1 MKKIYPVFLGF
12 VTAFLLLSLTI
23 TASATGTYT
32 ASPYRETIRN
42 YDGAFVKMY
51 DAMVEGTEFAD
62 LSPYKLK
69 PSDVVQIY
77 SDVLLASPELFY
89 VDNTVTYYFN
99 QRDYVTKVEFNYIM
113 DVDEREAAMLEYE
126 REVDYIVS
134 LVDPAL
140 SDAEKALFV
149 HDYLIASYAYDTA
162 ENNYDAL
169 SLFRERK
176 GVCQAYSL
184 AYMAILREFGMDAVM
199 VTSEEMNHAW
209 NLVKIDNTWYHVDLS
224 FDDPSPDRLGRVMH
238 NNFLLDDEAVKAT
251 PTPHYGWES
260 TIRCLSKSWSDPI
273 WNGVTARMIELDGQ
287 WYYIDPDTMS
297 LAVSAFDGGHRSD
310 IFRFRDRWAASP
322 EGDSYY
328 VGVFSGLSECLGHL
342 FLNTPYDIMIYSPY
356 TGQVNVYLENPSE
369 GLLFG
374 SAVYQYSLE
383 YLVSDAP
390 DGADG
395 ETKTF
400 EITDFSEQRFGELL
414 PFNDLS
420 RLDPYYA
427 AVKFVYNR
435 GLFRG
440 VSTTKFAPDAYL
452 TRAMFVTVLGRL
464 CHVDESLYG
473 DVTFDDVAAGQWY
486 SPFVEW
492 AASVGI
498 VNGVGDNRFDPLGE
512 ITHEQMYKI
521 VAMCGEY
528 LGAGTMETD
537 TALILY
543 DDRAK
548 ISDWAFDSVAYCKV
562 NGLIGD
568 KFLHKLYPTSKAT
581 RAEAAEIISKF
592 AILCGKA

>member
-1 MKKIYPVFLGF
+1 MKKIYPIFLGF
-12 VTAFLLLSLTI
+12 ITALLLFYLPI
-23 TASATGTYT
+23 TASATGTHT
-32 ASPYRETIRN
+32 ASPYRDTIRN

-51 DAMVEGTEFAD
+51 EAMVEGTEFAD

-69 PSDVVQIY
+69 PADVVQIY

-99 QRDYVTKVEFNYIM
+99 QRDHVTKVEFNYLM
-113 DVDEREAAMLEYE
+113 NVDERAEALQTYE
-126 REVDYIVS
+126 REIDYIVS

-149 HDYLIASYAYDTA
+149 HDYLIASYAYDA
-162 ENNYDAL
+162 EEANYDAL

-184 AYMAILREFGMDAVM
+184 AYMAVLREFGMDVVM
-199 VTSEEMNHAW
+199 VTSDEMNHAW
-209 NLVKIDNTWYHVDLS
+209 NLVKIDNMWYHVDLS

-238 NNFLLDDEAVKAT
+238 DNFLLDDEAVKTTA
-251 PTPHYGWES
+251 TPHYGWKS
-260 TIRCLSKSWSDPI
+260 AIRCLSKSWGDPI
-273 WNGVTARMIELDGQ
+273 WDGVTARMIEQNGQ
-287 WYYIDPDTMS
+287 WYYIDPSAMT
-297 LAVSAFDGGHRSD
+297 LAVSAFDGSHRSD
-310 IFRFRDRWAASP
+310 VFRFKERWTASP
-322 EGDSYY
+322 GGDSYY

-342 FLNTPYDIMIYSPY
+342 FVNTPYDIMIYSPQ
-356 TGQVNVYLENPSE
+356 TGDVSVYLENASE
-369 GLLFG
+369 RLLFG
-374 SAVYQYSLE
+374 STVYHYSLE
-383 YLVSDAP
+383 YMTATAP
-390 DGADG
+390 DGTDG
-395 ETKTF
+395 SRQTF
-400 EITDFSEQRFGELL
+400 EITDFSGESFGEIL

-427 AVKFVYNR
+427 AVKFVYSR

-440 VSTTKFAPDAYL
+440 VSTVKFAPDAYL

-464 CHVDESLYG
+464 CGVNESLYA
-473 DVTFDDVAAGQWY
+473 DVTFEDVAAGQWY

-492 AASVGI
+492 AALAGI

-528 LGAGTMETD
+528 LDAGTMETD
-537 TALILY
+537 TALVLY

-548 ISDWAFDSVAYCKV
+548 ISDWAFDSVAYCKM

-568 KFLHKLYPTSKAT
+568 KFAHKIYPTSKAT